1 MKNSLAE
8 AGMIS
13 DPKSFAVG
21 NRHLTQQQGR
31 VLNVPVFLFDM
42 VFVVYCMESITTGSN
57 TLGWPSPYHYWSL
70 VSNIYYEYN
79 STHNDK

>member
-1 MKNSLAE
+1 MKNSFAE

-31 VLNVPVFLFDM
+31 VLNVPVFLFDI
-42 VFVVYCMESITTGSN
+42 VFVVACRGSQQVKH
-57 TLGWPSPYHYWSL
+57 TRPVLPIPFLLSCFLYL
-70 VSNIYYEYN
+70 L
-79 STHNDK
+79 